1 MEDVWVMPGSPSDAL
16 EVDNP
21 AQGDQGDSSFQRH
34 EDEEDDDDRPV
45 VLFDEDE
52 EGEGEGEGEGED
64 EDEEWFEEE
73 DGFVDETAPD
83 DDLSE
88 LTRLASMTG
97 HPLSFK
103 TSLTYRLES

>member
-34 EDEEDDDDRPV
+34 EDEEDDDDRLV
-45 VLFDEDE
+45 VLF
-52 EGEGEGEGEGED
+52 D

-103 TSLTYRLES
+103 TSLTCRLES